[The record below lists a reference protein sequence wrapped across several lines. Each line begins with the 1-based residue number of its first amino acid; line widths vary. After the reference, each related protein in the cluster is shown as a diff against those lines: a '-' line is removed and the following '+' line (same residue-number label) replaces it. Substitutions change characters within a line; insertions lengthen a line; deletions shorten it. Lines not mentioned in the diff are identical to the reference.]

1 MTTYLAK
8 RTPLTDQDP
17 QRWIRLGAQQGIVHA
32 DEHSVRVGLGEIAW
46 GDREDEDLE
55 SRSVHASS
63 FLSQVTMVESS
74 EPVNPELRAHL
85 ALGFLAS
92 TPARLVIPSV
102 QITLGPTGSHIVT
115 IATTEEE
122 LSDRLNS
129 TLDAYEATDVTERA
143 PLNDVLSVQDS
154 AANGS
159 YINMVDDALALI
171 AATDLEKVV
180 LARRLRV
187 TCAEEIDPGLILER
201 MRRREPSCT
210 LYAFPLTAR
219 LRMLGASPELLI
231 ERDGSHVSS
240 HPLAGTLSLKESQS
254 DTSQLSNSIKDLAEH
269 QFVVADIQMRLAPL
283 VTELEVPTT
292 PSIVALRSVAHLGT
306 RIEGVCSEGATGPAH
321 VVELLS
327 AIHPTPAI
335 GGVPRESALNVIT
348 AHEPFSRDFFGG
360 AFGWF
365 DQDGNGE
372 FVLGIRGITLD
383 GPSFSITAGAGIVQG
398 STPEGESR
406 ETNAKLSSI
415 LEAVLPGTPSV
426 LEQIS

>member
-1 MTTYLAK
+1 
-8 RTPLTDQDP
+8 
-17 QRWIRLGAQQGIVHA
+17 
-32 DEHSVRVGLGEIAW
+32 
-46 GDREDEDLE
+46 
-55 SRSVHASS
+55 
-63 FLSQVTMVESS
+63 
-74 EPVNPELRAHL
+74 
-85 ALGFLAS
+85 
-92 TPARLVIPSV
+92 
-102 QITLGPTGSHIVT
+102 
-115 IATTEEE
+115 
-122 LSDRLNS
+122 
-129 TLDAYEATDVTERA
+129 
-143 PLNDVLSVQDS
+143 
-154 AANGS
+154 
-159 YINMVDDALALI
+159 
-171 AATDLEKVV
+171 
-180 LARRLRV
+180 
-187 TCAEEIDPGLILER
+187 
-201 MRRREPSCT
+201 
-210 LYAFPLTAR
+210 
-219 LRMLGASPELLI
+219 
-231 ERDGSHVSS
+231 
-240 HPLAGTLSLKESQS
+240 
-254 DTSQLSNSIKDLAEH
+254 
-269 QFVVADIQMRLAPL
+269 MRLDPF
-283 VTELEVPTT
+283 VTELEVPAT
-292 PSIVALRSVAHLGT
+292 PSIVELRSVAHLGT